1 MTSGL
6 VKQLTDILNQEND
19 IYDTISKLSNNK
31 TQIIVE
37 GKVAELENVVKIEQ
51 SLVMKIAKLEEQREN
66 IVDKLCAQ
74 LGRKANEVTISDLLV
89 LVGEKESRELKDS
102 QLKIRETLNGLKQKN
117 ELNSK
122 LLKNSL
128 EYIDFSIN
136 VATSVGT
143 LNNDYN
149 SSGNTGDSKKRTIFD
164 VKL

>member
-1 MTSGL
+1 M
-6 VKQLTDILNQEND
+6 VR
-19 IYDTISKLSNNK
+19 
-31 TQIIVE
+31 
-37 GKVAELENVVKIEQ
+37 
-51 SLVMKIAKLEEQREN
+51 KIAKLEDQREN

-74 LGRKANEVTISDLLV
+74 LGRKAKEITISDLLV

-102 QLKIRETLNGLKQKN
+102 QQKIRDTLNGLKQKN